1 MTLQI
6 NEFVTPE
13 YQTDL
18 LIFYNV
24 LYFSLTSKTVVV
36 AVFLEFYVN
45 LFEINSL
52 FGAIQ
57 NVK

>member
-1 MTLQI
+1 MTPQI

-13 YQTDL
+13 YPTVL

-24 LYFSLTSKTVVV
+24 FHFSLTNNTVVV
-36 AVFLEFYVN
+36 AVFPEFYVN
-45 LFEINSL
+45 LFEINNP
-52 FGAIQ
+52 FGAIP

>member
-6 NEFVTPE
+6 NEFATPE
-13 YQTDL
+13 YPTDL

-24 LYFSLTSKTVVV
+24 LHFSLTNKTVVV
-36 AVFLEFYVN
+36 AVFPEFYVN

-52 FGAIQ
+52 FGSIP

>member
-1 MTLQI
+1 MTLEI
-6 NEFVTPE
+6 NEFVNPE
-13 YQTDL
+13 YPTDL

-24 LYFSLTSKTVVV
+24 FHFSLTNKTVVV
-36 AVFLEFYVN
+36 AVFPEFYVN

>member
-6 NEFVTPE
+6 NEFWTPE
-13 YQTDL
+13 YLTDL

-24 LYFSLTSKTVVV
+24 FYFSLTNKTAVVS
-36 AVFLEFYVN
+36 VFPEFYVN
-45 LFEINSL
+45 LFQINSL
-52 FGAIQ
+52 LGAIQ

>member
-13 YQTDL
+13 SPTDF

-24 LYFSLTSKTVVV
+24 FHFSLTNKTGVV
-36 AVFLEFYVN
+36 AVFPEFYVN

-52 FGAIQ
+52 FGAIP

>member
-1 MTLQI
+1 MTLEI

-13 YQTDL
+13 YPTDL

-24 LYFSLTSKTVVV
+24 FHFSLTNKTVVV
-36 AVFLEFYVN
+36 AVFPKFYVN

>member
-6 NEFVTPE
+6 NEFVIPE
-13 YQTDL
+13 YSTDL

-24 LYFSLTSKTVVV
+24 LHFSLTNKTGVV
-36 AVFLEFYVN
+36 AVFPEFYVN
-45 LFEINSL
+45 PFEINSL
-52 FGAIQ
+52 FCAIP

>member
-1 MTLQI
+1 MILQI
-6 NEFVTPE
+6 NEFATPE
-13 YQTDL
+13 YLTDL

-24 LYFSLTSKTVVV
+24 FRFSLTNKTVVV
-36 AVFLEFYVN
+36 AVFPGFCVS

-52 FGAIQ
+52 FGAIP